1 MNCLKLLIPL
11 FSFALCLVPASAA
24 SFTELE
30 TQARKALGEKQYE
43 AAAKFLTE
51 IMNDESFKIR
61 DRISAARRL
70 AGAYEKLNRP
80 DDTKKVYCK
89 IIEIMEKQASA
100 PGIAPAAAKKIRL
113 DLAWEIA
120 QKCMFDEFMTRADA
134 LLGDP
139 ELSMSDKMPIIKRKA
154 NLLASADRVRESI
167 RLLESAAASEEL
179 KPDIRAG
186 LYLECTG
193 TCHRNRFPIEE
204 TRALIEKA
212 ESVPGISD
220 GAKAR
225 IKAAKLRF
233 RDRD

>member
-11 FSFALCLVPASAA
+11 FSFVLCLVPAGAA
-24 SFTELE
+24 SLAELE

-43 AAAKFLTE
+43 EAAKLLTE
-51 IMNDESFKIR
+51 IMNGESFKTR
-61 DRISAARRL
+61 DRISAAKRL

-80 DDTKKVYCK
+80 DDMKKAYCK

-139 ELSMSDKMPIIKRKA
+139 EISMSDKMPLIRRKA
-154 NLLASADRVRESI
+154 NLLAAVDRVRESI
-167 RLLESAAASEEL
+167 QILESAAASEEL
-179 KPDIRAG
+179 KPDVRAG
-186 LYLECTG
+186 IYLDCTG
-193 TCHRNRFPIEE
+193 TYYRNRFPIEE

-212 ESVPGISD
+212 ESIPGISD
-220 GAKAR
+220 GMKAR
-225 IKAAKLRF
+225 IKGTKQRF
-233 RDRD
+233 RDQD